1 MKHIL
6 SLFTVP
12 PSTTHIHTIPLL
24 PFPAP
29 FLLLS
34 IMNLKAREAE
44 LFKKEILVNFSSC
57 SFHVTLCPTKNVA
70 RHLALQG
77 LSH

>member
-6 SLFTVP
+6 SLLTLP
-12 PSTTHIHTIPLL
+12 PATTHTHTHTILLL

-34 IMNLKAREAE
+34 IMNLKARETE
-44 LFKKEILVNFSSC
+44 LFKKEILIGQLF
-57 SFHVTLCPTKNVA
+57 
-70 RHLALQG
+70 
-77 LSH
+77 

>member
-6 SLFTVP
+6 SLLTLP
-12 PSTTHIHTIPLL
+12 PATTHTHTHTHTHTILLL

-34 IMNLKAREAE
+34 IMNLKARETE
-44 LFKKEILVNFSSC
+44 LFKKEILIGQLF
-57 SFHVTLCPTKNVA
+57 
-70 RHLALQG
+70 
-77 LSH
+77 